1 MAIRT
6 QEQLFGFS
14 KSPQTDALTPN
25 TSGQIVRLSKLNA
38 DLAFPNLSTEDDS
51 AEMGKGDE
59 WARNIFAVSWQTSGS
74 MRKFLTSQFAQW
86 AFNMALGSVTASDA
100 YTTIA
105 VPKDPVTDGIEMNY
119 FSSLQQLRP
128 GAVGGAPMDQL
139 IVGCAIEEVMVD
151 LNKGAGRQAT
161 QITCNYV
168 GTGYFVEPS
177 GYTMP
182 GPSTEKQLQ
191 AASAT
196 VLING
201 VDYIT
206 NANRG
211 NLESL
216 RVGIKNNI
224 NADEGFFIGSGTEIG
239 GDYTSGAIRG
249 RLEYTNR
256 VYSLS
261 FVVRLTKTS
270 AEFTALRSLTRGT
283 AEINLSGGAQDAL
296 TVEFPSVAYKSVV
309 LQDSGNVATL
319 GIDCTIFADP
329 SLGPIIVSAQNSTIT
344 SLGIPS

>member
-14 KSPQTDALTPN
+14 KSPQTSALTPN
-25 TSGQIVRLSKLNA
+25 SAGQIIRLSKLNA

-59 WARNIFAVSWQTSGS
+59 WARQNFAVSWSTSGS
-74 MRKFLTSQFAQW
+74 IRKYCTSQIAQW

-100 YTTIA
+100 FTTIA
-105 VPKDPVTDGIEMNY
+105 VPKSPVTDGIELPY
-119 FSSLQQLRP
+119 FSTLQQMRP

-139 IVGCAIEEVMVD
+139 IVGAAIEEVMLD

-161 QITCNYV
+161 QITVNYV
-168 GTGYFVEPS
+168 GTGKFVEPS

-182 GPSTEKQLQ
+182 AASTERQLQ
-191 AASAT
+191 AASAS

-201 VDYIT
+201 VDYIAS
-206 NANRG
+206 ANRG

-224 NADEGFFIGSGTEIG
+224 NADEGFFIGSGTEID
-239 GDYTSGAIRG
+239 GDFQSGAVRG

-261 FVVRLTKTS
+261 LVARLTKTS
-270 AEFTALRSLTRGT
+270 AEFAALRSLTRGT
-283 AEINLSGGAQDAL
+283 ATVVLNGGPQDSLSI
-296 TVEFPSVAYKSVV
+296 VFPSVAYKSVV
-309 LQDSGNVATL
+309 LQESGAIATL
-319 GIDCTIFADP
+319 GIDCTIFSDP
-329 SLGPIIVSAQNSTIT
+329 SLGPISVAAQNSTIT
-344 SLGIPS
+344 SLGISS